1 MKPYYEADGITIYHG
16 EALAV
21 LADLPSES
29 VGLILTDPPY
39 SSGGMVR
46 GDRMAKPSEKY
57 HQDATRTVDFTGDN
71 RDQHA
76 YQYWLAL
83 WIAECRRLLVASEV
97 LALFTDWRQ
106 LAATIDSIQAGG
118 MIYRGV
124 VTWDKTTRARGY
136 PGRFA
141 AQAEFVVWGTNGPRG
156 DQFSYALDGVF
167 RYPVPVNADRVHMTQ
182 KPVELMHDLVKI
194 APDGGVVLDPFMGS
208 GSTLVAARNLG
219 HKCIGIEVD
228 ERYCEIAA
236 KRLAQ
241 GVLDLGGAA

>member
-16 EALAV
+16 EALRV
-21 LADLPSES
+21 LHDLPDES
-29 VGLILTDPPY
+29 VGLVLTDPPY

-46 GDRMAKPSEKY
+46 SDRIQRTSEKY
-57 HQDATRTVDFTGDN
+57 HADKRSEEFTGDN

-83 WIAECRRLLVASEV
+83 WIAECRRLLRGSEV
-97 LALFTDWRQ
+97 LGIFTDWRQ
-106 LAATIDSIQAGG
+106 LAASIDAVQAGG
-118 MIYRGV
+118 LIYRGV
-124 VTWDKTTRARGY
+124 VVWDKTERARGY

-141 AQAEFVVWGTNGPRG
+141 AQSEFVVWGTNGPRG
-156 DQFSYALDGVF
+156 DRYDWALRGVYP
-167 RYPVPVNADRVHMTQ
+167 YPVPVNDERVHMTQ
-182 KPVELMHDLVKI
+182 KPEGLLRDLI
-194 APDGGVVLDPFMGS
+194 AVSPTDGVVLDPFMGS
-208 GSTLVAARNLG
+208 GTTLAAARSLG
-219 HKCIGIEVD
+219 RPVVGIEQS